1 MADFIDKKLKDV
13 EEALARVENRN
24 KSNFLEI
31 ERRLVKME
39 SGGTSGSADEAT
51 ERVQE
56 IEDLLLLIQVE
67 NTKMKEMLGGKELM
81 EFDMRGVEA
90 RISEIETNLASLKG
104 GTPIIASG
112 ISNAAMPADLEERLH
127 EMEEKIETAYSKG
140 LPAAGAEKMAEMKK
154 QIDESYVKIIEFRKD
169 MESLLKSKED
179 VSKAYS
185 GSSDLQKV
193 SAMYTKIQQMESQ
206 VRDDETRLAKT
217 KEDIDKKV
225 ESIGVSI
232 ETIRK
237 ETETRMKNL
246 DDMFK
251 ARISNMDFVKDIQNS
266 LNKNISEIQNKF
278 ISKEEVYQR
287 IDKIGKESE
296 KKVIE
301 IGDRIVPR
309 LDNLEKI
316 KEEVDVKAVYVEKK
330 VKEME
335 ELTKAFKQVEDLSR
349 QVEEKSRKVAESE
362 TKIKEI
368 EQLAERFKKTDLG
381 AIKEMIDKESMD
393 RISTQ
398 REFADAVQK
407 LAERVR
413 GAESSKL
420 TSTLSSAGQAVD
432 QKEIE
437 WIQKKFNDMSK
448 ELEDVRKSKST
459 TVVEGKVEIP
469 DWIEKKFKDMEKS
482 MEGMQKNLEEARKIP
497 ALVNAKTDTEWI
509 EKKFKEFEKNID
521 EAKRLPV
528 QKEAKTD
535 KIDMIASKDDKFREE
550 INKKIQDIVMSIDEE
565 SALRSSTDKKLQD
578 LAMKAGKYDGGEIH
592 KETSS
597 SVDTKD
603 FEKLDKLKQEIFAE
617 LEANRRI
624 MGNLKNNLEMS
635 ATNFFAK
642 NLEEFA
648 RTIDKKLPEYV
659 TKDEYRRA
667 YYDVSRKLERIEAPD
682 ISSIEQ
688 RMQEVELDLLNIAK
702 MVKGL
707 GTRMPIIIE

>member
-39 SGGTSGSADEAT
+39 TGGTSDSANEAT
-51 ERVQE
+51 ERIKE

-67 NTKMKEMLGGKELM
+67 NTKMKELLGGKELM
-81 EFDMRGVEA
+81 EFDMRGMES

-104 GTPIIASG
+104 GTPVTSSET
-112 ISNAAMPADLEERLH
+112 SNAAMPADLEERLH
-127 EMEEKIETAYSKG
+127 EMEGKIETAYSKG

-154 QIDESYVKIIEFRKD
+154 QIDESYAKIIEFRKD
-169 MESLLKSKED
+169 MEGLLKSKED

-206 VRDDETRLAKT
+206 VREDEARLAKM
-217 KEDIDKKV
+217 KDDIDKRMENV
-225 ESIGVSI
+225 MVSI
-232 ETIRK
+232 EAVRK

-246 DDMFK
+246 DDSFK
-251 ARISNMDFVKDIQNS
+251 SRISNMDFVKDIQNS

-301 IGDRIVPR
+301 IGDRVIPR
-309 LDNLEKI
+309 LEHLEKV

-381 AIKEMIDKESMD
+381 AIKEMIDKEAMD

-407 LAERVR
+407 LAERIR
-413 GAESSKL
+413 GVESSKL
-420 TSTLSSAGQAVD
+420 TSTLSSAGQNVD
-432 QKEIE
+432 QKELE
-437 WIQKKFNDMSK
+437 WIQKKFNDISK
-448 ELEDVRKSKST
+448 EMDDLRKAKSV

-469 DWIEKKFKDMEKS
+469 DWIEKKFKDIEKS

-497 ALVNAKTDTEWI
+497 GVVNAKTDTEWI
-509 EKKFKEFEKNID
+509 EKKFKEMEKNID

-528 QKEAKTD
+528 QKETKTD

-550 INKKIQDIVMSIDEE
+550 INKKVQDIILSIDEE
-565 SALRSSTDKKLQD
+565 SALRLVTDKKLQD
-578 LAMKAGKYDGGEIH
+578 LSIKVNKFEGGEMH
-592 KETSS
+592 TEKSS
-597 SVDTKD
+597 HDTKD
-603 FEKLDKLKQEIFAE
+603 FENLDKLKQEIFAE

-624 MGNLKNNLEMS
+624 MGNLKNNLEMT

-659 TKDEYRRA
+659 TKDEYRRY

-682 ISSIEQ
+682 ISAIEN
-688 RMQEVELDLLNIAK
+688 RMQEVEIDLLNIAK

>member
-1 MADFIDKKLKDV
+1 MPDFIDKKLKDV
-13 EEALARVENRN
+13 EEALARIENRN

-39 SGGTSGSADEAT
+39 TGGASGSGGDEAT
-51 ERVQE
+51 ERIQE

-81 EFDMRGVEA
+81 EFDMRGLES
-90 RISEIETNLASLKG
+90 RISEIETNIASLKG
-104 GTPIIASG
+104 GVPAAASG
-112 ISNAAMPADLEERLH
+112 TSNVAIPADLEERLH

-154 QIDESYVKIIEFRKD
+154 QIEESYAKIIEFRKD

-185 GSSDLQKV
+185 GSSDLQRM
-193 SAMYTKIQQMESQ
+193 SSMYTKVQQMESQ
-206 VRDDETRLAKT
+206 LRDDEARLAKM
-217 KEDIDKKV
+217 KDDIDKKV
-225 ESIGVSI
+225 EIIGVSI
-232 ETIRK
+232 EAIRK
-237 ETETRMKNL
+237 DTETRMKNL
-246 DDMFK
+246 DDTFK

-296 KKVIE
+296 KKVID
-301 IGDRIVPR
+301 ISDRIVPR

-316 KEEVDVKAVYVEKK
+316 KEEVDVKSVYVEKK

-335 ELTKAFKQVEDLSR
+335 ELTKTFKQVEDLSK

-381 AIKEMIDKESMD
+381 AIKEMIDKEAMD

-407 LAERVR
+407 LAERIR
-413 GAESSKL
+413 GIESSKL
-420 TSTLSSAGQAVD
+420 TSTLSSAGQTVD
-432 QKEIE
+432 AKELE
-437 WIQKKFNDMSK
+437 WIQKKFNDISK
-448 ELEDVRKSKST
+448 EMDDLRKARSV
-459 TVVEGKVEIP
+459 TVVEGKAEIP
-469 DWIEKKFKDMEKS
+469 DWIEKKFKDVEKS
-482 MEGMQKNLEEARKIP
+482 MEGVQKNLEEARKTP
-497 ALVNAKTDTEWI
+497 AVVNAKADTEWI
-509 EKKFKEFEKNID
+509 EKKFREFEKNID

-528 QKEAKTD
+528 AKETKTD

-550 INKKIQDIVMSIDEE
+550 LNKKVQDIILSIDEE
-565 SALRSSTDKKLQD
+565 SALRSATDKKLQD
-578 LAMKAGKYDGGEIH
+578 LSMKVSKFEGGETH
-592 KETSS
+592 TGKSS
-597 SVDTKD
+597 QDTKD
-603 FEKLDKLKQEIFAE
+603 FENLDKLKQEIFGE

-624 MGNLKNNLEMS
+624 MNNLKNSLEMT

-659 TKDEYRRA
+659 TKDEYRRY

-682 ISSIEQ
+682 ISAIEQ